1 MAQGTQYP
9 IMIYIGKESKKQWIY
24 VSISVSVQ
32 LLSCVRPFGPHK
44 P

>member
-24 VSISVSVQ
+24 VSVSVSVQ
-32 LLSCVRPFGPHK
+32 WLSCVQLLGTS
-44 P
+44 